1 MENMENSMLGIVEP
15 RCKIRFLSDPK
26 PEEEYIAVPASEM
39 IELITCQMKLCAL
52 ESGGVDNW
60 SAYGWA
66 ISDYLDECKHSHCY
80 DMNELQKYAYM
91 NKAIDETIEEFI
103 EEMDIEDFARFEV
116 WSM

>member
-1 MENMENSMLGIVEP
+1 MENMENGMLGIFEP

-66 ISDYLDECKHSHCY
+66 IGDYQE
-80 DMNELQKYAYM
+80 ELVNGYGPAFWEWV
-91 NKAIDETIEEFI
+91 NKVKSKDETAEEYVEDMGF
-103 EEMDIEDFARFEV
+103 EDFARYEV
-116 WSM
+116 DIM